1 MSQLFY
7 VIVAC
12 VVAFFFFPVSIV
24 EWAKQKSAERCCD
37 WKSVFPAKKAKAEDF
52 VISKAK
58 KQD

>member
-7 VIVAC
+7 VIVSL

-24 EWAKQKSAERCCD
+24 EWAKAKACSRCTD
-37 WKSVFPAKKAKAEDF
+37 WKSILPKKANKGEDF

-58 KQD
+58 KD